1 MTCHLCT
8 VSRCLPALT
17 VLVFAACTPPPPPTS
32 QARADQEAR
41 SACRQRADQVYAEQ
55 NRGAA
60 FLGGTDNRFSPFSSS
75 YVSGNTSSGLGERY
89 NFDTMIAD
97 CVRNSTRQQQ
107 DRNAGPAVEPV
118 GTAAPRM
125 TPAGS
130 FAP

>member
-1 MTCHLCT
+1 MTHGARLLA
-8 VSRCLPALT
+8 RFLPALIA
-17 VLVFAACTPPPPPTS
+17 LGFGACTPPPPPTP

-41 SACRQRADQVYAEQ
+41 TACRQRADQVYAEQ

-89 NFDTMIAD
+89 NFDRMIAD
-97 CVRNSTRQQQ
+97 CVRNATRQPV
-107 DRNAGPAVEPV
+107 DRNAGPAMEPV
-118 GTAAPRM
+118 GTAAPAMNR
-125 TPAGS
+125 AGS

>member
-1 MTCHLCT
+1 MTCHSST
-8 VSRCLPALT
+8 VTRCLPVLT
-17 VLVFAACTPPPPPTS
+17 ALVFAACTPPPPPTP

-60 FLGGTDNRFSPFSSS
+60 FLGGTENRFSPFSSS

-97 CVRNSTRQQQ
+97 CVRNATRQPL
-107 DRNAGPAVEPV
+107 DRNAGPAMEPV
-118 GTAAPRM
+118 GTAAPSM
-125 TPAGS
+125 SPAGS
-130 FAP
+130 FGP